1 VSVAAFMPTLEDS
14 AWANVVV
21 HDSKVLSSDMSLISS
36 AATAYDLVATKKYCD
51 FLVMDATATLEN
63 SQAYS
68 VSSELQK
75 SKDYYE
81 LAISS
86 FKTGAEKV
94 SDGCAS
100 MNVDLMTEGTQFL
113 TKGSE
118 YIDLATRE
126 LNIAIG

>member
-1 VSVAAFMPTLEDS
+1 VLSISVLISVSVAAFMPTLEDS

-36 AATAYDLVATKKYCD
+36 AATAYDLVATKKY
-51 FLVMDATATLEN
+51 
-63 SQAYS
+63 
-68 VSSELQK
+68 
-75 SKDYYE
+75 YYE